1 MLEKLFSDT
10 LSRLLRGWSF
20 KNVSVFEVETSF
32 RQERTDHSMPAI
44 NVYLANTRQELKW
57 KILAM
62 LAWFSERERE
72 KHRQLGH

>member
-10 LSRLLRGWSF
+10 LSTLLRGWSL
-20 KNVSVFEVETSF
+20 KNASVFEVETSF

-44 NVYLANTRQELKW
+44 NVFGKYWTGIIVEN
-57 KILAM
+57 
-62 LAWFSERERE
+62 FSYVNLVQRERE